1 MMPDVTAQRDGHST
15 SDNDPAQQLTPQG
28 QSGNHHDNDPVGAGT
43 ADTPCRRAHSVAA
56 RTEAEGDGSEPSHT
70 HPADAET
77 GNEERRR
84 FRMDGTYYV
93 AIAAVLLVVA
103 QRFLMPY
110 LAIPSI
116 QTWST
121 TFVAISLQAMPFLV
135 GGTLLS
141 AAVAVLL
148 PASFFQKVVP
158 KNPALAVPVAACGA
172 IALPGCECAS
182 VPVSNSLMKRGV
194 APAAALT
201 FLLAAPAINPVV
213 LVSTAVAFSGQ
224 PEFVLARFVASA
236 LVAVG
241 MGWFWLALR
250 RPELL
255 RLPPVHEPEKG
266 NRLEQF
272 RASAVHDM
280 LHAGGYLIIGA
291 MIAATLKVYVPL
303 HIMQEITDRPW
314 LAVLFM
320 ATLAVLVALCS
331 EADAFVAA
339 SFRSMGTTAQL
350 VFMVVGPAVDVKLVA
365 MQAGTFGRKFAAIFA
380 PATFLMAIAMSALV
394 AWWLL

>member
-1 MMPDVTAQRDGHST
+1 
-15 SDNDPAQQLTPQG
+15 
-28 QSGNHHDNDPVGAGT
+28 
-43 ADTPCRRAHSVAA
+43 
-56 RTEAEGDGSEPSHT
+56 
-70 HPADAET
+70 
-77 GNEERRR
+77 
-84 FRMDGTYYV
+84 MDGTYVV

-103 QRFLMPY
+103 QRFLMPH
-110 LAIPSI
+110 LAVPSI

-255 RLPPVHEPEKG
+255 RLPPVHEPEQG

-280 LHAGGYLIIGA
+280 LHAGGYLIVGA

-303 HIMQEITDRPW
+303 HVMQEITERPW

-380 PATFLMAIAMSALV
+380 PVTFVMAIAMSAAV